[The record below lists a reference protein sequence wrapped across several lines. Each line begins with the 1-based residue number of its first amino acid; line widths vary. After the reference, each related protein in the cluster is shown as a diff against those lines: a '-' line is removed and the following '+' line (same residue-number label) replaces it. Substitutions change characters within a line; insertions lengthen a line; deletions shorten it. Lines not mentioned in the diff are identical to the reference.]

1 MISTRYAP
9 AVCALIALAL
19 VPTIIHSYTHT
30 VAKDGLVTAAIPL
43 SLNGAPSSPTEHDA
57 AWGQRRFDSF
67 DWTERRYR
75 LADGEVLLT
84 VLRSYD
90 LKKLYHHPELD
101 IAYGT
106 GYFRHDVERL
116 DSRRDLPL
124 HVLRDSDETS
134 TAVYALHYDNGFVE
148 DPIAFQVR
156 AAGQLLFSPR
166 QAMTLLFARDLQ
178 TTKGKPLA
186 QYPSTRVL
194 LSAIDAFLKSPD
206 KVR

>member
-9 AVCALIALAL
+9 AVCVLIALAL
-19 VPTIIHSYTHT
+19 VPTVMHSYAHT
-30 VAKDGLVTAAIPL
+30 VATDGLMTGAIPM

-75 LADGEVLLT
+75 LGDGEVLLT

-101 IAYGT
+101 VAYGT
-106 GYFRHDVERL
+106 GYFRHDVEHL
-116 DSRRDLPL
+116 DGRRDLPL
-124 HVLRDSDETS
+124 HVLRDADGTS
-134 TAVYALHYDNGFVE
+134 TAVYALHYGDGFVE
-148 DPIAFQVR
+148 DPITFQVR
-156 AAGQLLFSPR
+156 TAGQLLFSPR

-178 TTKGKPLA
+178 PTKGETLA
-186 QYPSTRVL
+186 QYPSTRIL
-194 LSAIDAFLKSPD
+194 LSAIDAFLTPPGQ
-206 KVR
+206 VR

>member
-75 LADGEVLLT
+75 LADGDVLLT

-106 GYFRHDVERL
+106 GYLHYDVERL
-116 DSRRDLPL
+116 DTKRDLPL
-124 HVLRDSDETS
+124 HVLRDSDGTS
-134 TAVYALHYDNGFVE
+134 TAVYVLHYGEGFVE
-148 DPIAFQVR
+148 NPIAFQVR

-178 TTKGKPLA
+178 STKDKPLA
-186 QYPSTRVL
+186 RYPSTRVL
-194 LSAIDAFLKSPD
+194 LSAIDAFLKSPVQ
-206 KVR
+206 VR

>member
-9 AVCALIALAL
+9 AVCVLIALAL
-19 VPTIIHSYTHT
+19 VPTVMHSYAHT
-30 VAKDGLVTAAIPL
+30 VATDGLMTGAIPM

-57 AWGQRRFDSF
+57 AWGQLRFDSF

-75 LADGEVLLT
+75 LGDGEVLLT

-106 GYFRHDVERL
+106 AFFRHDVERL
-116 DSRRDLPL
+116 DSKRDLPL
-124 HVLRDSDETS
+124 HVLRDSDGTN
-134 TAVYALHYDNGFVE
+134 TAVYALHYGNGFVE
-148 DPIAFQVR
+148 DPIAFQMR
-156 AAGQLLFSPR
+156 AAGELLFSPR

-178 TTKGKPLA
+178 PTKGETLA
-186 QYPSTRVL
+186 QYPSTRIL
-194 LSAIDAFLKSPD
+194 LSAIDAFLTPPGQ
-206 KVR
+206 VR